1 MTKGTNTWL
10 VRTALLAALYVALTL
25 SFSAFSY
32 GPIQFRISEVLVLLP
47 LWNKRWAPGVVIG
60 TIIANFFSPLGL
72 IDVVFGSGATI
83 VALGFMVF
91 IAAVAG
97 RGVALLAPILINALI
112 IAAELNIV
120 YGVNYIESAWY
131 VGLSEFI
138 IVTIGLFI
146 LKAMEKQPHIRA
158 IMEAS

>member
-1 MTKGTNTWL
+1 
-10 VRTALLAALYVALTL
+10 
-25 SFSAFSY
+25 
-32 GPIQFRISEVLVLLP
+32 
-47 LWNKRWAPGVVIG
+47 
-60 TIIANFFSPLGL
+60 
-72 IDVVFGSGATI
+72 
-83 VALGFMVF
+83 MVF